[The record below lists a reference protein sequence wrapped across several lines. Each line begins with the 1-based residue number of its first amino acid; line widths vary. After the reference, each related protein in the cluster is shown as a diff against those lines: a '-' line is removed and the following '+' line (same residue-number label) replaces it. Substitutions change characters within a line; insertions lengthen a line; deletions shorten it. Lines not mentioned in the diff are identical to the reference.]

1 MSYQAAEQA
10 YAEHRF
16 AEAQELLAEHLS
28 QAPNDLRGLLLQGY
42 IAFFGFEQPEQAAIS
57 YKRVLELCTEGPYRE
72 LAEEG
77 LQQCPKAQAAPT
89 HTASEARA
97 AAPVAPSQ
105 EPPPATP
112 WLQPNAAS
120 TKAAAEE
127 APIRTSEPEASTPEA
142 SQPAPSA
149 TPEPVA
155 IEPAGYEAAEQAYQQ
170 RDFSL
175 ALELLKGLLARDPE
189 DLRALLLRG
198 YVQMFGFQN
207 EAAAIDSYEQVLA
220 LCPEGPYRD
229 LAEQGL
235 GQCGINRHAPDEPVE
250 SNATNPEATWLEA
263 NADLALQPE
272 PNAEAELASAR
283 ALQNKNPT
291 NSLRPLKEG
300 WLLVDLSAGA

>member
-16 AEAQELLAEHLS
+16 TEAQQLLAEHLS
-28 QAPNDLRGLLLQGY
+28 QAPDDLRGLLLQGY
-42 IAFFGFEQPEQAAIS
+42 IAFFGFEQPEKAAIS
-57 YKRVLELCTEGPYRE
+57 YRRVLELCTEGPYRE
-72 LAEEG
+72 LAEQG
-77 LQQCPKAQAAPT
+77 LQQCPTPQAAPPQ
-89 HTASEARA
+89 TASEATA
-97 AAPVAPSQ
+97 AAPAAPSQ

-120 TKAAAEE
+120 TKATAEE
-127 APIRTSEPEASTPEA
+127 EPIRTSEPDAIVSEARQA
-142 SQPAPSA
+142 APSA

-155 IEPAGYEAAEQAYQQ
+155 IEPASYEAAEQAYQE

-220 LCPEGPYRD
+220 LCPEGSYHD

-250 SNATNPEATWLEA
+250 STSTNPEATWLA
-263 NADLALQPE
+263 GNADLALQPV
-272 PNAEAELASAR
+272 PSAEAELASAR

-291 NSLRPLKEG
+291 NSPRPLKEG

>member
-57 YKRVLELCTEGPYRE
+57 YRRVLELCTEGPYRE
-72 LAEEG
+72 LAEQG
-77 LQQCPKAQAAPT
+77 LQQCPTPQEAPT
-89 HTASEARA
+89 HTASEATA
-97 AAPVAPSQ
+97 AAPVAPRQ

-120 TKAAAEE
+120 TKATAEE
-127 APIRTSEPEASTPEA
+127 APIRTSEPDAIVSEAR
-142 SQPAPSA
+142 QPAPQP
-149 TPEPVA
+149 TPEPAA
-155 IEPAGYEAAEQAYQQ
+155 IEPASYETAEQAYQE

-175 ALELLKGLLARDPE
+175 ALQLLKGLLARDPE

-235 GQCGINRHAPDEPVE
+235 AQCGINRHAPDEPVE
-250 SNATNPEATWLEA
+250 SNATNPDANWLDA
-263 NADLALQPE
+263 NDDLALQPE
-272 PNAEAELASAR
+272 PSAEAELESAR

-300 WLLVDLSAGA
+300 WLLVDLSTGA

>member
-16 AEAQELLAEHLS
+16 AEAQKLLAEHLS

-72 LAEEG
+72 LAEQG
-77 LQQCPKAQAAPT
+77 LQQCPRPQAAPT
-89 HTASEARA
+89 HTASEATA
-97 AAPVAPSQ
+97 AAPVVPSQ

-120 TKAAAEE
+120 SKAATEVAPTTTNEPDVTVAE
-127 APIRTSEPEASTPEA
+127 AR
-142 SQPAPSA
+142 QPALQP

-155 IEPAGYEAAEQAYQQ
+155 IEPISYETAEQAYQQ
-170 RDFSL
+170 RDFHL
-175 ALELLKGLLARDPE
+175 ALERLQSLLARDPE

-235 GQCGINRHAPDEPVE
+235 GQCGIYRHAPDEPVE
-250 SNATNPEATWLEA
+250 RTSSNREADWLEA

-272 PNAEAELASAR
+272 PSAEAELASTR
-283 ALQNKNPT
+283 AQQNKNPT
-291 NSLRPLKEG
+291 TSPRPLNEG